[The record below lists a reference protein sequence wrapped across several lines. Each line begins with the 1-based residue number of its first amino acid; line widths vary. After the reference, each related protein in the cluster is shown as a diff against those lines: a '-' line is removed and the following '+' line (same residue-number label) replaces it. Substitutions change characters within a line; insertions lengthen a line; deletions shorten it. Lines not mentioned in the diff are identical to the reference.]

1 MAAPMT
7 VRIWIAATHHTAF
20 LNGGW
25 AWLRQDGAE
34 LRGAAGGERR
44 TSRETMAQAGLV
56 AALKDL
62 PKGATVTVH
71 AAKPDAD
78 ALSGMAGIKL
88 AIVPPDPRTPLA
100 FAAAWADL
108 ASDKAK
114 MAGAFAAS
122 IPKANLAKVQG
133 L

>member
-1 MAAPMT
+1 MS
-7 VRIWIAATHHTAF
+7 VRIWLAATHHKAF

-25 AWLRQDGAE
+25 AYVRQDGAE

-44 TSRETMAQAGLV
+44 TTREAMAQAGLV

-62 PKGATVTVH
+62 PKGAAVVVH
-71 AAKPDAD
+71 AAKADAD

-88 AIVPPDPRTPLA
+88 AVVKPEPRTPLA
-100 FAAAWADL
+100 FADAWAEL

-114 MAGAFAAS
+114 MAGAFASA
-122 IPKANLAKVQG
+122 IPKANLTKVLG